1 MPFAAMADDPA
12 QFIHAPLGQLGSGR
26 VRYGAAMLLW
36 QRGLISAEALEV
48 YRVASAHDGRDSLL
62 DLRELGLP
70 APDLPAP
77 DLPADERYKL
87 EDRPQDHFSE

>member
-1 MPFAAMADDPA
+1 MADDPA

-36 QRGLISAEALEV
+36 QRGLISAEVLEV
-48 YRVASAHDGRDSLL
+48 YRVASAHDGRDPLL

-70 APDLPAP
+70 PPYMPAP
-77 DLPADERYKL
+77 DLPAYERYKL
-87 EDRPQDHFSE
+87 EDGPQDHVSDT